1 MRLPGRNRTCDP
13 LLPVMFGH
21 VKFTTVEMKIY
32 EDYECRAFIS
42 NIVAVSTLSIKRQL
56 FLCFVLLFDVLE
68 KDSRH
73 LKCQL
78 LIQEAQTKQLLCHTP
93 TQGSQHSQFSL
104 EGSLPG

>member
-56 FLCFVLLFDVLE
+56 FCVLFCYLMFWKKTAAILNVN
-68 KDSRH
+68 S
-73 LKCQL
+73 
-78 LIQEAQTKQLLCHTP
+78 
-93 TQGSQHSQFSL
+93 
-104 EGSLPG
+104 